1 MSYVVPMQPDPGA
14 PFGRDPFGRA
24 YSDKSKV
31 AAGLM
36 QLFIGTLGIGRFY
49 MGNTGNGLAQL
60 FTCGGLGIWALIDGI
75 VILSGDPVDSNGRP
89 LRP

>member
-1 MSYVVPMQPDPGA
+1 MAYVVPIQPDPEA
-14 PFGRDPFGRA
+14 PFGRDQFGRA
-24 YSDKSKV
+24 YSDKSKL

-36 QLFIGTLGIGRFY
+36 QIFIGTLGIGRFY
-49 MGNTGNGLAQL
+49 MGNTGIGLAQL
-60 FTCGGLGIWALIDGI
+60 FTCGGLGIWSLIDGI